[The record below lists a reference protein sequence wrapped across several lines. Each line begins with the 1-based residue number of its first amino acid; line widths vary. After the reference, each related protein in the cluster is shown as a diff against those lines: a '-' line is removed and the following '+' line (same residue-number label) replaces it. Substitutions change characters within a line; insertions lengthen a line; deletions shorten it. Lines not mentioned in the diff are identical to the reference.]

1 MKFDFDSAGDPKMK
15 MGQLEE
21 GIKRADA
28 NVKIF
33 SDEVQKQMV
42 LKAQLEAEL
51 AQLLAKNPEL
61 KRPD

>member
-51 AQLLAKNPEL
+51 AQPRVKTSRLTC
-61 KRPD
+61 